1 LLGAVIDIVGKNTAR
16 RAAGEEDNLDATAPF
31 GALAGSDACG
41 AAAGAA
47 GWQPAVVRM
56 KVMTSRIE
64 RILIGDFMLQN
75 SFDISRSDRSDF
87 GWFSVVLQ
95 PRQIS
100 YARSPTS
107 FL

>member
-1 LLGAVIDIVGKNTAR
+1 LTPLHH
-16 RAAGEEDNLDATAPF
+16 LAPC
-31 GALAGSDACG
+31 AGSDACG

-87 GWFSVVLQ
+87 GCILVVLQ

-100 YARSPTS
+100 YARSPPPFSKGFCTYPN
-107 FL
+107 FLNHYS